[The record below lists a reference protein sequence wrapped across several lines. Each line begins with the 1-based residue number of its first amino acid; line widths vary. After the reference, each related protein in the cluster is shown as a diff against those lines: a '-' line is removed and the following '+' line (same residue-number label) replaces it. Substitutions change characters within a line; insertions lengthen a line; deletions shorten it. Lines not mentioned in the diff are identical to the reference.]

1 VIEVVDGKKERR
13 AERQGRVLKYFFGG
27 EGKLRGEARRDAGLE
42 GQPEIH
48 CDGKGE
54 SICKIRRM
62 RGQRSK
68 V

>member
-1 VIEVVDGKKERR
+1 MGRR
-13 AERQGRVLKYFFGG
+13 KGGPRDREGSLSTFWG
-27 EGKLRGEARRDAGLE
+27 EGKLRGEARRDTGLE
-42 GQPEIH
+42 EQPEIH